1 MAVSYAEIPELPT
14 LWLWDRRIPRGD
26 VTLLFGEGAVGKGRM
41 LCDLIARV
49 TIGAPMPLCAEGSE
63 PGSVIVIQPEDDPN
77 EQVAPRVRRRP
88 DPGVRPDPAGRR
100 HAVQAVRRHQA

>member
-14 LWLWDRRIPRGD
+14 LWLWDQRIPRGD

-49 TIGAPMPLCAEGSE
+49 TTGAPMPLCAEGSD

-77 EQVAPRVRRRP
+77 EQVAARLRASGADLGRP
-88 DPGVRPDPAGRR
+88 GPGV
-100 HAVQAVRRHQA
+100 